1 MVDGRKRLP
10 LIRTRLRTEDLKRFD
25 QICRIE
31 GKTQAEIARRAL
43 LFYLDAYEREEVDSR
58 ESKLEARLRKMEDRL
73 ASMIMRTTI
82 DVGVIYRAIYFNYG
96 KEAEKAFAAFYN
108 LALERL
114 QAKRKDPGDKA
125 AVQKLVDS
133 MYRKDEPKPADE
145 DKPRNLN
152 ELKNYKTDA

>member
-1 MVDGRKRLP
+1 MPKTKQAP
-10 LIRTRLRTEDLKRFD
+10 LVRTRLRGEDMKRLE
-25 QICRIE
+25 QICRAE
-31 GKTQAEIARRAL
+31 SKPQAAIVRRAL
-43 LFYLDAYEREEVDSR
+43 LFYLDSYDKQELDEKET
-58 ESKLEARLRKMEDRL
+58 KLEARLRKMEDRL

-145 DKPRNLN
+145 GKPKNLN